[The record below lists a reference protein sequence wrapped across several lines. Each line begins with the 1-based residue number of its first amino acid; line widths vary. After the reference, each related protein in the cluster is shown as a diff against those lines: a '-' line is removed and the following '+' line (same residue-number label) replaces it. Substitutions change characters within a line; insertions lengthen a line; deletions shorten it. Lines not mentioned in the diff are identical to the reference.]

1 MRVLV
6 ALLLGACADNSQV
19 VAPVIDLPANATAS
33 AFPLDE
39 LVLSVAHAGAAG
51 DLVSQTFATGSVVE
65 LPGVPFGDDLVI
77 HLVGKVGSSEIA
89 YGRTCPIVIAADAA
103 APSPHLYFAREVKFG
118 DLDLTLQPEQRLH
131 GTAITDVAGAGLILG
146 GTNAALLQPIGE
158 IERFDPQTG
167 ELDLLA
173 SPPEVTARFGAV
185 AAALGV
191 GGDTRI
197 AVIGGTDLTGVGA
210 TFMELIEP
218 SAPSGRR
225 IERVED
231 AQIART
237 RLTATALTDGRVI
250 AIGGLNGTVPS
261 DAVDEISIDNGT
273 ATVRL
278 LRAQL
283 FKARYAH
290 TATRLGDDVGAPVI
304 VAGGLDLDGNNVAL
318 GELFKPLGEGFAN
331 PNAYKPQ
338 MLHPRHDHQAVRMP
352 DGSVLF
358 IGGIGVLDDPST
370 MPPVPTIGPVPTLE
384 LFTLDAGFT
393 GHGDLPSNAGLVDFA
408 ATPLPDGRVLI
419 TGGRRC
425 IEATCPPLDTAF
437 IARLDPIDGT
447 VDVVATDHMSVPRA
461 GHSATLLCDGTV
473 LISGGTAAPAPAERY
488 NPPSLGR
495 R

>member
-1 MRVLV
+1 MRSLV
-6 ALLLGACADNSQV
+6 ALLVVGCADNTQL
-19 VAPVIDLPANATAS
+19 VAPVIDLPTNPTAS

-39 LVLSVAHAGAAG
+39 LVLSVAHAGATG
-51 DLVSQTFATGSVVE
+51 DLVSQTFAAGSVIE

-77 HLVGKVGSSEIA
+77 HMIGKVGSSEIA
-89 YGRTCPIVIAADAA
+89 YGRTCPITLAADATPPA
-103 APSPHLYFAREVKFG
+103 PHLYFAREVKFG
-118 DLDLTLQPEQRLH
+118 DLQLTLQPEERLH
-131 GTAITDVAGAGLILG
+131 GIAITDVAGAGLILG
-146 GTNAALLQPIGE
+146 GTNNAALEPIGE

-167 ELDLLA
+167 ELNLLA
-173 SPPEVTARFGAV
+173 SAPEVTPRFGAV

-197 AVIGGTDLTGVGA
+197 AVIGGTNLTGVGA
-210 TFMELIEP
+210 TFIELIEP
-218 SAPSGRR
+218 GAPTGRR

-250 AIGGLNGTVPS
+250 AIGGLNGTIPS

-273 ATVRL
+273 ATVRQ

-283 FKARYAH
+283 SKPRYGH

-304 VAGGLDLDGNNVAL
+304 VAGGLDLAGNNIAL

-331 PNAYKPQ
+331 PLSYAPQ

-358 IGGIGVLDDPST
+358 IGGVGVLDDPAL
-370 MPPVPTIGPVPTLE
+370 PPPPIPTIGPVPTLE

-393 GHGDLPSNAGLVDFA
+393 GHGDLPSNAGLIDFA

-419 TGGRRC
+419 TGGRRSLA
-425 IEATCPPLDTAF
+425 EAPLDTAF

-447 VDVVATDHMSVPRA
+447 VDVVATDHMSVARA

-473 LISGGTAAPAPAERY
+473 LLSGGTAGPAPAERY